1 MNLYRQRKSIH
12 FGPFL
17 FRSPPRSK
25 KGGRREEEAIVL
37 RLPFRG
43 NNFSTLSF
51 ASSFIAKSQ
60 EIYFSEQSKTSM
72 RVVPAEDVKQWFDHT
87 RWRDWELRVRE

>member
-1 MNLYRQRKSIH
+1 MNLYRQRKSILV
-12 FGPFL
+12 PFFFVAL
-17 FRSPPRSK
+17 L
-25 KGGRREEEAIVL
+25 GRRRGEEEAIVL